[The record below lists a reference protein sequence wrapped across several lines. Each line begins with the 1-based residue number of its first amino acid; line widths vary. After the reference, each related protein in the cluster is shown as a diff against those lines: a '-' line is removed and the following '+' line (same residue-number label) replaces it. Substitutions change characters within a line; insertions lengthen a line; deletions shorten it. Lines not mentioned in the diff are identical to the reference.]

1 MEEISTNV
9 NWLAVTSGA
18 IAAFVL
24 GALWY
29 SPKVFGKKW
38 AQEQGVTPGIASQMP
53 VSAMV
58 VQALGLML
66 MSWFVG
72 VTAAN
77 EALLTVILA
86 TLGFAVLGYS
96 GGMFANKGSYSRNVD
111 AGYLIAVLVVMIIA
125 QAIF

>member
-1 MEEISTNV
+1 MEEITTNV
-9 NWLAVTSGA
+9 SWLAVTTGA

-29 SPKVFGKKW
+29 SPKVFGTKW
-38 AQEQGVTPGIASQMP
+38 AQEQGITLGTASEMP
-53 VSAMV
+53 VGAMV
-58 VQALGLML
+58 VQALGLIL

-86 TLGFAVLGYS
+86 TLAFAVLGYS
-96 GGMFANKGSYSRNVD
+96 GGMFANKGAYSRNVD
-111 AGYLIAVLVVMIIA
+111 AGYLIAVLVVMIGA

>member
-1 MEEISTNV
+1 MEEITTNV
-9 NWLAVTSGA
+9 NWLAVTTGA

-29 SPKVFGKKW
+29 SPKVFGTRW
-38 AQEQGVTPGIASQMP
+38 AQEQGITPGTASQMP
-53 VSAMV
+53 VGAMV

-86 TLGFAVLGYS
+86 TLAFAALGYS
-96 GGMFANKGSYSRNVD
+96 GGMFANKGSYSRSVD
-111 AGYLIAVLVVMIIA
+111 AGYLIAVLVVMIGA